1 MDALLTT
8 FLAAVLAEF
17 GDKTQLFAMALAA
30 RYRRSGPILLGIAV
44 AALASSLIAAAGG
57 VLLNGLI
64 TAWATS
70 LMVALALVFAGVSGL
85 IGQNPPNIG
94 STWKVGA
101 FVTAAACFFLI
112 ELGDKTQFLTF
123 ALAARFDSL
132 ALAAF
137 GAAAGIVAANVPA
150 VLLAERLGVVVP
162 LRWIRIGAAI
172 IFLLA
177 GCVVAIDA
185 LRLI

>member
-30 RYRRSGPILLGIAV
+30 RYRRSGPIILGIAA

-94 STWKVGA
+94 SKWKVGA
-101 FVTAAACFFLI
+101 FVTAACFLLI

-123 ALAARFDSL
+123 ALAAQFDSL

-177 GCVVAIDA
+177 GCAVAIDA